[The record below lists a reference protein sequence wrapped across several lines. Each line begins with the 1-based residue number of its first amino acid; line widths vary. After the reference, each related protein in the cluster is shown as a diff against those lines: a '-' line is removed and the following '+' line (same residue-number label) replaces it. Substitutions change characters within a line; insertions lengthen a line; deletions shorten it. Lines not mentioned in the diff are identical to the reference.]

1 MEICLVPY
9 SDVLKQQVFSFTD
22 ACFTELGKRF
32 EPDGRHS
39 FYNDIEDYFEV
50 FYCLVSDEQVI
61 GTVALKKLNDDT
73 AELKALYLD
82 KSYRGQGFGKCLID
96 IVIKEAE
103 MRVFK
108 SIVLDSMKQYKDAR
122 RLYEKCGFSDFER
135 YNDNPYADVF
145 MKLDL
150 QQIK

>member
-22 ACFTELGKRF
+22 TCFTELGKRF

-39 FYNDIEDYFEV
+39 FYNYIEDYFEV

-82 KSYRGQGFGKCLID
+82 KSYRGQGFGKRLID

-103 MRVFK
+103 MRGFK

>member
-1 MEICLVPY
+1 MEICLVLY

-22 ACFTELGKRF
+22 ACYTELGKRF
-32 EPDGRHS
+32 EPVGRHS

-50 FYCLVSDEQVI
+50 FYCLKADERVI

-82 KSYRGQGFGKCLID
+82 KSFRGQGFGKRLID

-103 MRVFK
+103 MRGFK
-108 SIVLDSMKQYKDAR
+108 YVVLDSMKQYKDAR
-122 RLYEKCGFSDFER
+122 RLYEKCGFTDVER

-150 QQIK
+150 